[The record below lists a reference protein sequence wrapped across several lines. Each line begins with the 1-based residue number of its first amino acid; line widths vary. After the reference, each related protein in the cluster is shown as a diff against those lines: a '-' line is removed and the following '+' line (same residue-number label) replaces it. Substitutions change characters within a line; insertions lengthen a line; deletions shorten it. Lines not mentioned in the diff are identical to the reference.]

1 MLFQLRLLSTPR
13 ITSSNNYMSTGGITV
28 YSGVKFKLILSGDGI
43 DEIKEVLFT
52 TSNSSFGESCYNTEG
67 SYHTSE
73 TFDKIERDQEAGLVV
88 VTIGRQGGYCCFFL
102 TFVQM

>member
-1 MLFQLRLLSTPR
+1 M
-13 ITSSNNYMSTGGITV
+13 
-28 YSGVKFKLILSGDGI
+28 YSEAEFKLILSGDGI

-73 TFDKIERDQEAGLVV
+73 IFDKIETNEESGLVV
-88 VTIGRQGGYCCFFL
+88 VTIGKPG
-102 TFVQM
+102 V

>member
-1 MLFQLRLLSTPR
+1 M
-13 ITSSNNYMSTGGITV
+13 SSGGITV
-28 YSGVKFKLILSGDGI
+28 YSGAKFKLILSGDGI

-73 TFDKIERDQEAGLVV
+73 IFDNIEADQEAGLVV
-88 VTIGRQGGYCCFFL
+88 VTIGKPG
-102 TFVQM
+102 V